1 MDLLPL
7 TSMPFHRKSKNME
20 INETIPPKLVKI
32 DFGETNDAKIPRLS
46 FKNFKSSHVFYFYRF
61 AQIQWC

>member
-46 FKNFKSSHVFYFYRF
+46 FKNFKS
-61 AQIQWC
+61 